1 MSHGSSIRFL
11 NISQIALMFEMS
23 RPTVRGKLKKANVL
37 PINEQEHPPLYDMA
51 KVGPALFS
59 TSQTKLGR

>member
-1 MSHGSSIRFL
+1 MSQESSIRFL
-11 NISQIALMFEMS
+11 NISQIALMFQMS
-23 RPTVRGKLKKANVL
+23 RPTVRGKLRKANVS

-59 TSQTKLGR
+59 SVDK